1 MLLGNEYSKI
11 PRNHGFFCAFDEI
24 GTLMDLGFLVTF
36 LDGNRISIVN
46 TGLEEPELVEKLDF
60 DNDPLTTQ
68 CIFRGIFFYF

>member
-1 MLLGNEYSKI
+1 
-11 PRNHGFFCAFDEI
+11 
-24 GTLMDLGFLVTF
+24 MDLGFLVTF

-68 CIFRGIFFYF
+68 CIFRGIFFIFEFGAYSIPLHLLLLITISI